1 MIGTTHLPFGTA
13 PQFGLLYDIIVYGSE
28 PNIVFAFIV
37 MITLTYDPIL
47 GAYEIVALW
56 EYRCL
61 YHSSIQCYHLFSTIH
76 HGEYGNMYIKSKYDL
91 SVYCNYMTS

>member
-1 MIGTTHLPFGTA
+1 MRINCN
-13 PQFGLLYDIIVYGSE
+13 QEIYDHRKAALMSA
-28 PNIVFAFIV
+28 NIVFVFIV
-37 MITLTYDPIL
+37 IDILAYDPIL

-56 EYRCL
+56 EHWCL